1 MRAAFPSV
9 VWSGCA
15 IPKAS
20 RVLPR
25 DFIMSCSVV
34 EAQQPS
40 PGEAPAAPD
49 PRVDS
54 PSSTRAT
61 TALTS
66 KQAAELLQSARDG
79 CGELM
84 ALCESAPA
92 LRESSGDSAQITSVT
107 SASLKA
113 VCPRD
118 VDSCC
123 TAGADIAHELHELLL
138 APRGLAMDVPP
149 ACLHRNTRAS
159 NALIR
164 STTRRAG
171 LQVAPYIEGQRLNL
185 EDLVQAL
192 SRNATDDAEAVQNKI
207 KNLVFTE
214 ATRKSYC
221 HDRRAFN
228 VSSVRA
234 PGRPGPCCHCYCRCS
249 ALHMCKRVA
258 TNSLR
263 VQSAPSARA
272 SWRIRRQLCCGA
284 GR

>member
-1 MRAAFPSV
+1 
-9 VWSGCA
+9 
-15 IPKAS
+15 
-20 RVLPR
+20 
-25 DFIMSCSVV
+25 MSCSVV
-34 EAQQPS
+34 EAQEPS

-49 PRVDS
+49 PAVDS
-54 PSSTRAT
+54 PSSARAT

-92 LRESSGDSAQITSVT
+92 LRDSPGDSAQITSVA

-118 VDSCC
+118 VEPCRI
-123 TAGADIAHELHELLL
+123 AGAGTAHELYQLLL
-138 APRGLAMDVPP
+138 APQGLAMDVPP
-149 ACLHRNTRAS
+149 ACLHRSTRAS
-159 NALIR
+159 SAQVC
-164 STTRRAG
+164 STTRPAG
-171 LQVAPYIEGQRLNL
+171 MQVAPYIEGQRLNL

-192 SRNATDDAEAVQNKI
+192 SRNATDVAEAVQNKI

-221 HDRRAFN
+221 HDKRAFN
-228 VSSVRA
+228 VSSVRT
-234 PGRPGPCCHCYCRCS
+234 PGRPGPCCHCYCPCS

-272 SWRIRRQLCCGA
+272 SWRTRRQVCFGA